1 MRAVTDQPVQ
11 IFMSYARA
19 DNVPPP
25 DDANSKGFV
34 TALDD
39 WLRYSFQTSG
49 DRISRIWRDVRKVE
63 DGDQFD
69 RKIGDAINE
78 SALLLVVLSPNWM
91 LSDFCRQELAAFA
104 ERWKGDPNGGRDRII
119 VAMKRHVG
127 NDERPDMLQRQEGFR
142 FYALDETNDIQ
153 PEIEFFKRGK
163 AADDRYFQ
171 ELEKLAGFLTRR
183 TKQLAAR
190 TDKVDAKGDPAAA
203 ADRTKTVFLAKPA
216 ADMRQAYDRL
226 ATELRSSGFAVV
238 PDIGADIPNDSG
250 AIKFID
256 DALGQTDISIHL
268 VGDKQGFAPE
278 EADPIVKLQLK
289 RAAARIAA
297 GSQGRFQRLIWAPKF
312 VPGQEEGAIQAT
324 ARNPVEVL
332 SRLDNLLEID
342 AIEGDTLARFVEF
355 VAQRLS
361 KLAAPAPAIDGIDG
375 NQTVYVYYRP
385 DDAEYG
391 YNICRALKAR
401 EVTPRWPAFEGTD
414 AERVQVHRQNL
425 RECDSVVLC
434 WASAPD
440 AWVRSMSSEL
450 VDWKLLGRTKNFFRR
465 ALVAGPPPGMPKKM
479 FVEFHSKDAID
490 VILDL
495 TAREQP
501 QPDDMTP
508 LIAAE

>member
-1 MRAVTDQPVQ
+1 MRAVSDQPVQ

-25 DDANSKGFV
+25 DDATSKGFV

-39 WLRYSFQTSG
+39 WLRYSFQTGG

-69 RKIGDAINE
+69 KKIETAINE
-78 SALLLVVLSPNWM
+78 SGLFLAVLSPNWM
-91 LSDFCRQELAAFA
+91 LSDFCRQELDAFA
-104 ERWKGDPNGGRDRII
+104 RRWAGEKDGGRGRII
-119 VAMKRHVG
+119 VAMKRHVS
-127 NDERPDMLQRQEGFR
+127 NDDRPDMLQRQEGFR
-142 FYALDETNDIQ
+142 FYELDEQNEIQ
-153 PEIEFFKRGK
+153 PETEFFKRGK
-163 AADDRYFQ
+163 ATDDRYYQ

-183 TKQLAAR
+183 TKQMSARGGGEKPDPVAAPS
-190 TDKVDAKGDPAAA
+190 G
-203 ADRTKTVFLAKPA
+203 KTVFLAKPA
-216 ADMRQAYDRL
+216 ADMRAAYDRL
-226 ATELRSSGFAVV
+226 VAELRSSGFGVV
-238 PDIGADIPNDSG
+238 PDPGSDMPNDVS
-250 AIKFID
+250 AIAFVD
-256 DALGQTDISIHL
+256 DALAQTDISIHL
-268 VGDKQGFAPE
+268 LGDKQGFAPE

-289 RAAARIAA
+289 RAAARIGAA
-297 GSQGRFQRLIWAPKF
+297 GKGRFQRLVWAPRF
-312 VPGQEEGAIQAT
+312 VPGDGEVSSV

-332 SRLDNLLEID
+332 GRFDALLDVD

-355 VAQRLS
+355 VSQRLARLS
-361 KLAAPAPAIDGIDG
+361 APAPELGEG
-375 NQTVYVYYRP
+375 GGTQTVYVYYRP

-401 EVTPRWPAFEGTD
+401 EITPRWPAFEGTD

-450 VDWKLLGRTKNFFRR
+450 VDWKVLGRTKGFYRR

-495 TAREQP
+495 TGREQP
-501 QPDDMTP
+501 QPEDLTP